1 MLLSTEN
8 SHLDVV
14 LWRSVAP
21 LTRIVWVQKPKYS
34 EYMKDWKKSVE
45 NP

>member
-14 LWRSVAP
+14 LCRSVAP